1 MIMKTPQ
8 QKAKSKYEEKRRN
21 KSVSFNIK
29 TEKDLLNF
37 ANNIVDFSDWVK
49 QTIKEDKDFNQ
60 PLS

>member
-1 MIMKTPQ
+1 MKTPQ